1 MADKK
6 RSRYVNMM
14 AEQQICHL
22 DMTLGEFI
30 DKVKALGASKFALIV
45 HDHDTKPDG
54 ALVEPH
60 VHVALH
66 FDNARE
72 IPAVAK
78 KLGLPPQYINKWD
91 GDQEALF
98 AYLCHRTSGAKAR
111 FQYEPADVEANFDY
125 ASWLAKVEARYKAA
139 DSSLSIPLLGGS
151 EEKVD
156 AVLNALY
163 AGGLTEKEAG
173 ELLTGSE
180 YGNNSRA
187 LKDVIAAA
195 ELRSAERWREEH
207 KDGTFTV
214 LWLFGPSYTGKSHM
228 AIELAS
234 RRGDYYV
241 SRSQRDPWAEYHP
254 TMHAVVLDDL
264 RPNSMDYSDLIK
276 VLDPNSLR
284 IGASGAAR
292 YHDKPLACDFI
303 AITTPFTPLEFWEA
317 AVKPR
322 YRAIDGLDQLHR
334 RLTTV
339 ISMDQRHYRAVS
351 FDPAKGVYRAV
362 RGTSRKNIYAARGR
376 TEPTAKRARDAFEAL
391 GI

>member
-14 AEQQICHL
+14 AEQQIRHL
-22 DMTLGEFI
+22 GVPLDEFI
-30 DKVKALGASKFALIV
+30 GKVKSLNASKFALIV
-45 HDHDTKPDG
+45 HDRDKKADG
-54 ALVEPH
+54 SPVEPH
-60 VHVALH
+60 VHVAFH

-72 IPAVAK
+72 IAAVAK

-163 AGGLTEKEAG
+163 AGDLTEKEAG
-173 ELLTGSE
+173 ELLTGTE

-207 KDGTFTV
+207 KGGSLTV
-214 LWLFGPSYTGKSHM
+214 LWLYGPSYSGKSHL
-228 AIELAS
+228 AIELAA

-241 SRSQRDPWAEYHP
+241 SRSRRDPWAEYHP
-254 TMHAVVLDDL
+254 AMHSIVLDDL
-264 RPNSMDYSDLIK
+264 RPDSMDYVDLLK
-276 VLDPNSLR
+276 CLDPNSLR
-284 IGASGAAR
+284 EGASGAAR
-292 YHDKPLACDFI
+292 YRDRPLACDFI

-339 ISMDQRHYRAVS
+339 ISMDKKRYRAVS
-351 FDPAKGVYRAV
+351 FDPAKGIYRAV

-376 TEPTAKRARDAFEAL
+376 TEPTAKKARDAFEAL

>member
-1 MADKK
+1 MSEK
-6 RSRYVNMM
+6 RRFRFVNMM
-14 AEQQICHL
+14 VEQQICHL
-22 DMTLGEFI
+22 GMSLDEYK
-30 DKVKALGASKFALIV
+30 DKVKTLGASRFATVV
-45 HDHDTKPDG
+45 HDRDTKTDG
-54 ALVEPH
+54 APVEPH
-60 VHVALH
+60 VHTALH
-66 FDNARE
+66 FSNARE
-72 IPAVAK
+72 ISAVAK
-78 KLGLPPQYINKWD
+78 KLGLPPQYVNKWD

-163 AGGLTEKEAG
+163 AGDLTEKEAG

-195 ELRSAERWREEH
+195 ELRSAERWREER
-207 KDGTFTV
+207 KDVPLTV
-214 LWLFGPSYTGKSHM
+214 LWLYGPSYSGKSHL
-228 AIELAS
+228 AIELAA

-241 SRSQRDPWAEYHP
+241 SRSRRDPWAEYHP
-254 TMHAVVLDDL
+254 TMHSVVLDDL
-264 RPNSMDYSDLIK
+264 RPDSMDYVDLLK
-276 VLDPNSLR
+276 CLDPNSLR
-284 IGASGAAR
+284 EGASGAAR
-292 YHDKPLACDFI
+292 YRDRPLACDFI
-303 AITTPFTPLEFWEA
+303 VITTPFTPLEFWEA

-339 ISMDQRHYRAVS
+339 ISMDQRRYRAVS
-351 FDPAKGVYRAV
+351 FDSAKGVYRAV

-376 TEPTAKRARDAFEAL
+376 TEPTAKKARDAFKAL

>member
-14 AEQQICHL
+14 AEQQIRHL
-22 DMTLGEFI
+22 CVPLDEFI
-30 DKVKALGASKFALIV
+30 DKVKSLNASRYALIV
-45 HDHDTKPDG
+45 HDRDKKADG
-54 ALVEPH
+54 APVEPH
-60 VHVALH
+60 VHVAFH

-72 IPAVAK
+72 IAAVAK

-125 ASWLAKVEARYKAA
+125 ASWLAKVEARYKVAET
-139 DSSLSIPLLGGS
+139 SLSMPFLGGP

-163 AGGLTEKEAG
+163 AGDLTEKGAG

-207 KDGTFTV
+207 KGGSLTV
-214 LWLFGPSYTGKSHM
+214 LWLYGPSYSGKSHL
-228 AIELAS
+228 AIELAA

-241 SRSQRDPWAEYHP
+241 SRSRRDPWAEYHP
-254 TMHAVVLDDL
+254 AMHSIVLDVCFV
-264 RPNSMDYSDLIK
+264 NKI
-276 VLDPNSLR
+276 
-284 IGASGAAR
+284 
-292 YHDKPLACDFI
+292 
-303 AITTPFTPLEFWEA
+303 
-317 AVKPR
+317 
-322 YRAIDGLDQLHR
+322 
-334 RLTTV
+334 
-339 ISMDQRHYRAVS
+339 
-351 FDPAKGVYRAV
+351 
-362 RGTSRKNIYAARGR
+362 
-376 TEPTAKRARDAFEAL
+376 
-391 GI
+391 

>member
-1 MADKK
+1 MAEKK
-6 RSRYVNMM
+6 RLRFVNMM
-14 AEQQICHL
+14 VEQQICHL
-22 DMTLGEFI
+22 GMSLDEYK
-30 DKVKALGASKFALIV
+30 DKVKTLSASRYATVV
-45 HDHDTKPDG
+45 HDCDTKTDG
-54 ALVEPH
+54 APVEPH
-60 VHVALH
+60 VHTALH
-66 FDNARE
+66 FSNARE
-72 IPAVAK
+72 ISAVAK
-78 KLGLPPQYINKWD
+78 KLGLPPQCINKWD

-98 AYLCHRTSGAKAR
+98 AYLCHRTAGAKGR
-111 FQYEPADVEANFDY
+111 FQYSPADVDANFDY
-125 ASWLAKVEARYKAA
+125 VSWLAKVETRYKVAET
-139 DSSLSIPLLGGS
+139 SLSMPFLGGP

-163 AGGLTEKEAG
+163 SGDLTEKEAS

-195 ELRSAERWREEH
+195 ELRSAEKWREEH

-214 LWLFGPSYTGKSHM
+214 LWLFGSSYTGKSHM

-339 ISMDQRHYRAVS
+339 ISMDKKRYRAVS
-351 FDPAKGVYRAV
+351 FDPAKGIYRAV

-376 TEPTAKRARDAFEAL
+376 TEPTAKKARDAFEAL

>member
-6 RSRYVNMM
+6 RLRYVNMM
-14 AEQQICHL
+14 VEQQIRY
-22 DMTLGEFI
+22 LGMSLSEFT
-30 DKVKALGASKFALIV
+30 DKVKALGASKFAIIT
-45 HDHDTKPDG
+45 HDRDAKPDG
-54 ALVEPH
+54 TPVELH

-72 IPAVAK
+72 ISAVAK
-78 KLGLPPQYINKWD
+78 KLGLSPQYIQKWD

-98 AYLCHRTSGAKAR
+98 AYLCHRTAGAKGR
-111 FQYEPADVEANFDY
+111 FQYNPADVDANFDY
-125 ASWLAKVEARYKAA
+125 ANWLAKVEARYKVAEA
-139 DSSLSIPLLGGS
+139 PFSMSLLGGS

-163 AGGLTEKEAG
+163 AGDLTEKEAG

-195 ELRSAERWREEH
+195 ELRSAERWREER
-207 KDGTFTV
+207 KGGPLTV
-214 LWLFGPSYTGKSHM
+214 LWLYGPSYSGKSHL
-228 AIELAS
+228 AIELAA

-241 SRSQRDPWAEYHP
+241 SRSRRDPWAEYHP
-254 TMHAVVLDDL
+254 TMHSVVLDDL
-264 RPNSMDYSDLIK
+264 RPDSMDYVDLLK
-276 VLDPNSLR
+276 CLDPNSLR
-284 IGASGAAR
+284 EGASGAAR
-292 YHDKPLACDFI
+292 YRDRPLACDFI

-339 ISMDQRHYRAVS
+339 ISMDKKRYRAVS
-351 FDPAKGVYRAV
+351 FDPAKGIYRAV

-376 TEPTAKRARDAFEAL
+376 TEPTAKKARDAFEAL

>member
-14 AEQQICHL
+14 AEQQIRHL
-22 DMTLGEFI
+22 CVPLDEFI
-30 DKVKALGASKFALIV
+30 DKVKSLNASRYALIV
-45 HDHDTKPDG
+45 HDRDKKADG
-54 ALVEPH
+54 TPVEPH
-60 VHVALH
+60 VHVAFH

-72 IPAVAK
+72 IAAVAK
-78 KLGLPPQYINKWD
+78 KLKLPSQYVNKWD

-98 AYLCHRTSGAKAR
+98 AYLCHRTAGAKNR
-111 FQYEPADVEANFDY
+111 FQYDPAAVDANFDY
-125 ASWLAKVEARYKAA
+125 AGWLRKVEDRYKVAET
-139 DSSLSIPLLGGS
+139 SLFMPVLGGP

-163 AGGLTEKEAG
+163 AGDLTEKGAG

-195 ELRSAERWREEH
+195 ELRSAEMWREEH

-214 LWLFGPSYTGKSHM
+214 LWLFGSSYTGKSHM

-241 SRSQRDPWAEYHP
+241 SRSRRDPWAEYHP

-303 AITTPFTPLEFWEA
+303 VITTPFTPLEFWEA

-339 ISMDQRHYRAVS
+339 ISMDKKRYRAVS

-376 TEPTAKRARDAFEAL
+376 TEPTAKKARDAFEAL